1 MGSNHLNGRVQDA
14 VTGGFLS
21 PDPYLTNPANTQ
33 SFNRYAYVNNNPLTF
48 VDPSGFDY
56 TIPEITVTGSRPDG
70 PQYGCPKSSDPAVA
84 IHVANA
90 SIRGK

>member
-48 VDPSGFDY
+48 VDPSGFNY
-56 TIPEITVTGSRPDG
+56 TIPEVNVTATRQMRLNMAAPKARP
-70 PQYGCPKSSDPAVA
+70 P
-84 IHVANA
+84 
-90 SIRGK
+90 RGNSCCQCVY